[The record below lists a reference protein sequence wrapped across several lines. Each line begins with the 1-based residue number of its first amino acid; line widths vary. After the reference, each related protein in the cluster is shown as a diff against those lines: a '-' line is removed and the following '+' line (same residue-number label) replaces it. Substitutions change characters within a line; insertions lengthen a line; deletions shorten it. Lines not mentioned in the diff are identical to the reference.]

1 MTGRGFS
8 IRNNEHLRKAKAP
21 RSTTDSRFYRRYPSI
36 HRRVCT
42 TNAGRR
48 GHFESLTQCVALGF
62 PMDDDLVNETLT
74 KTEEGESI
82 FAFDAEDIQ
91 LINKLK
97 VKGRV
102 SFTMKCIEMISYL
115 IELAFDLS
123 ISVLDNVSLN
133 AGFESCHGEW

>member
-1 MTGRGFS
+1 
-8 IRNNEHLRKAKAP
+8 
-21 RSTTDSRFYRRYPSI
+21 
-36 HRRVCT
+36 
-42 TNAGRR
+42 
-48 GHFESLTQCVALGF
+48 
-62 PMDDDLVNETLT
+62 MDDDLVNETLT

-102 SFTMKCIEMISYL
+102 SFAMKCIEMISYL